1 MTTVRD
7 FDDVV
12 VIWLVVS
19 VLGFVI
25 EASVIVLLGRQ
36 ATAAY
41 EAETADGG
49 LPLGAIVERRRLAE
63 DA

>member
-1 MTTVRD
+1 MTTDRY
-7 FDDVV
+7 FHDVV
-12 VIWLVVS
+12 VMWLVVS

-25 EASVIVLLGRQ
+25 EASVIVLLGRS

-49 LPLGAIVERRRLAE
+49 LPVGAIVERRRLGE